1 MAPQFM
7 AFLFEHSVCG
17 LSLRCNLG
25 PRRYSPP
32 ADTCVALRL
41 AAGGSASYD
50 GATLAAADVSGDRQV
65 TSPGALMIPQPAVEN
80 VEL

>member
-1 MAPQFM
+1 VACHYV
-7 AFLFEHSVCG
+7 ATSGCDG
-17 LSLRCNLG
+17 TLS
-25 PRRYSPP
+25 P

-41 AAGGSASYD
+41 VAGGAASYD
-50 GATLAAADVSGDRQV
+50 GATLAAADVSGDRQG

>member
-32 ADTCVALRL
+32 ADACVALRL
-41 AAGGSASYD
+41 AASGSASRD
-50 GATLAAADVSGDRQV
+50 PTMLAAADVSGDRQV
-65 TSPGALMIPQPAVEN
+65 TSSDALMIPQPAVEN